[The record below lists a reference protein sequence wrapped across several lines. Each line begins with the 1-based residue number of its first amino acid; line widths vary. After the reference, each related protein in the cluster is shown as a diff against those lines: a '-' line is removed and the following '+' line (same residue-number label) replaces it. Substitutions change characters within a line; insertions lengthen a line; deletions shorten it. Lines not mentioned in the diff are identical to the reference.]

1 MLLCTAQGSV
11 YVAIQQGARICAG
24 RLLYRNAQRPGAIV
38 NMTLREY
45 DRAILHGEGE
55 GEVLMVRVANH
66 KTGLT
71 ERASVI
77 CSGEL
82 RDQLKL
88 FVDARRLLI
97 PESELVFAKWQGLG
111 PVMDLTARVRA
122 LGERLDLRLPTAQK
136 LRSIVEIRATP
147 LDSSS
152 KSLVARA
159 LSHSDQTAEIGSV

>member
-1 MLLCTAQGSV
+1 MKTMNQIPVKLHCPIDPSLSEYNKALT
-11 YVAIQQGARICAG
+11 ICAG

-38 NMTLREY
+38 NMREY
-45 DRAILHGEGE
+45 DSAIRHGEGE
-55 GEVLMVRVANH
+55 GEVLMIRVANY

-88 FVDARRLLI
+88 FVDARRALI

-122 LGERLDLRLPTAQK
+122 LGEKLHLQLPTAQK
-136 LRSIVEIRATP
+136 LRSIVEI
-147 LDSSS
+147 
-152 KSLVARA
+152 
-159 LSHSDQTAEIGSV
+159 